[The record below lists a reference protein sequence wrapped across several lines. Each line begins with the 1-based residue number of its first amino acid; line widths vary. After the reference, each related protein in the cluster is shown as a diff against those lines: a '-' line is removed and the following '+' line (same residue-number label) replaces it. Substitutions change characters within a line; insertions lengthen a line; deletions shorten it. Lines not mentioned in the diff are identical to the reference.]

1 MNIYFKN
8 GGVLIVVALLTV
20 LAYLLGTCGVTMT
33 CGYYSILNPYALD
46 VLEPLFYFSLTLI
59 PLAVVLLFVPR
70 PVLKGQTGFTLFWLS
85 LSVVLIAIT
94 PRTSTTWITLYPELT
109 KESMAVLLAML
120 FTAISLIRVARSNR

>member
-1 MNIYFKN
+1 MKIYFKN
-8 GGVLIVVALLTV
+8 GGVLLVVALLTV

-33 CGYYSILNPYALD
+33 CDYYSILNPYALD

-59 PLAVVLLFVPR
+59 PLAVVLLLVPR

-94 PRTSTTWITLYPELT
+94 TRTSTTWITLYPELT
-109 KESMAVLLAML
+109 KESLAVLLALL
-120 FTAISLIRVARSNR
+120 FTAISLIRIARTNR